1 MSQKLVLVCLHTMG
15 ASNVEVVNTLGSPQV
30 AEQYD
35 YVLVEDRDEK
45 RELPAWARST
55 SNVCNIQWLKQ
66 CLVSKLPCVTW
77 CRRRGRVTDWIQVM
91 GAALRPGLL
100 KASE

>member
-1 MSQKLVLVCLHTMG
+1 MG
-15 ASNVEVVNTLGSPQV
+15 AFNVEVVTTLGSPQV
-30 AEQYD
+30 AGQYD

-66 CLVSKLPCVTW
+66 CLVSDSWRKGDDKLLMSSGDGSGSKAWSVESF
-77 CRRRGRVTDWIQVM
+77 RIVIHIE
-91 GAALRPGLL
+91 LL
-100 KASE
+100 

>member
-1 MSQKLVLVCLHTMG
+1 MG

-66 CLVSKLPCVTW
+66 CLVSDSSGVS
-77 CRRRGRVTDWIQVM
+77 RRRRVADD
-91 GAALRPGLL
+91 PGHGSGS
-100 KASE
+100 KSWSVESFGIVI